1 MLKPDAAARGRAPL
15 PEMEDEAVFQKQLD
29 LFVRSSTDKR
39 IELVKI
45 GEVIADLRQR
55 RRFLD
60 VGAGGGDLTIPLA
73 QAFHETTIV
82 EPNTAQVE
90 FLRRRYPHFKLHNT
104 TWADAQLGAERF
116 DFILC
121 SHVLY
126 YLDEADWMPAID
138 KMRAHLEPDG
148 RLVIVLQSP
157 LGELAD
163 FYNRFAHYDV
173 DILGLWRELIHRFGD
188 QAVEVRYFVNEIW
201 TDTLDDMV
209 EIGLFLLI
217 DRKFRGRIDE
227 IRDYFA
233 SRHRHGEGYRLKQD
247 EILLA
252 VRHRND

>member
-1 MLKPDAAARGRAPL
+1 MLKTDAAALGRAPP
-15 PEMEDEAVFQKQLD
+15 PEMEDEEVFRKQFE
-29 LFVRSSTDKR
+29 LFIRSSTDKR
-39 IELVKI
+39 VELMKI
-45 GEVIADLRQR
+45 GEVIADLRHR

-73 QAFHETTIV
+73 QSFHETTIV

-104 TWADAQLGAERF
+104 TWADVELGADRY

-126 YLDEADWMPAID
+126 YLDEADWIPAID

-157 LGELAD
+157 IGELAD

-201 TDTLDDMV
+201 TDKLDDMV

-217 DRKFRGRIDE
+217 DRKFREREDE

-233 SRHRHGEGYRLKQD
+233 TRHRRGDGYRLKQD

-252 VRHRND
+252 VKHRP

>member
-1 MLKPDAAARGRAPL
+1 MLKPDAAAPGRAPP
-15 PEMEDEAVFQKQLD
+15 PEMEDEAVFQKQLE
-29 LFVRSSTDKR
+29 LFIRSSTDKR

-45 GEVIADLRQR
+45 GEVIADLHHR

-73 QAFHETTIV
+73 QTFHETTVV
-82 EPNTAQVE
+82 EPNTPQIE
-90 FLRRRYPHFKLHNT
+90 FLRRRYPQFKLHNT
-104 TWADAQLGAERF
+104 TWANADLGDDRF

-126 YLDEADWMPAID
+126 YLDEEDWMPAID

-148 RLVIVLQSP
+148 RLAIVLQSP
-157 LGELAD
+157 IGELAD
-163 FYNRFAHYDV
+163 FYNHFAHFDV

-188 QAVEVRYFVNEIW
+188 RAVEARYFVNEIW
-201 TDTLDDMV
+201 TDSLDDMV

-217 DRKFRGRIDE
+217 DRKFRARADE

-233 SRHRHGEGYRLKQD
+233 RRHRHGDGYRLKQD

-252 VRHRND
+252 VRHTP

>member
-1 MLKPDAAARGRAPL
+1 MLKPDATARGRATS
-15 PEMEDEAVFQKQLD
+15 PEMEDEAVFRRQLD
-29 LFVRSSTDKR
+29 LFIRSSTDKR

-45 GEVIADLRQR
+45 GEAIADLHHR

-60 VGAGGGDLTIPLA
+60 VGAGTGDLTIPLA
-73 QAFHETTIV
+73 QAFHETTVV

-90 FLRRRYPHFKLHNT
+90 FLRRRYPNFKLHNS
-104 TWADAQLGAERF
+104 TWSDADLGADRF

-157 LGELAD
+157 IGELAD

-173 DILGLWRELIHRFGD
+173 DILGLWRELAHRFGD
-188 QAVEVRYFVNEIW
+188 GSVEARYFINEIW
-201 TDTLDDMV
+201 TDNLDDMV

-217 DRKFRGRIDE
+217 DRSFRARADE

-233 SRHRHGEGYRLKQD
+233 TRHRQGDGYRIKQD

-252 VRHRND
+252 LRQPNP